1 MKNLVGLG
9 AKRLGF
15 GFVRQRSVSAPGFF
29 FAAPGFYARPP
40 LPKTYMQQPWSE
52 DDPGFSS

>member
-29 FAAPGFYARPP
+29 FAASGVEEHNFIRHRAPARSVCGFR
-40 LPKTYMQQPWSE
+40 LL
-52 DDPGFSS
+52 SS

>member
-15 GFVRQRSVSAPGFF
+15 GFVSQRSVSAPGFF
-29 FAAPGFYARPP
+29 LAASGVEERNFI
-40 LPKTYMQQPWSE
+40 
-52 DDPGFSS
+52 

>member
-29 FAAPGFYARPP
+29 FAASGVEERNFFITITGER
-40 LPKTYMQQPWSE
+40 
-52 DDPGFSS
+52 PGFSARPRFP